1 MPHVDAPASTWLDA
15 TMAGS
20 TDIPLEFEPTAG
32 GLLLISLGVVLA
44 LGPLTKQLCRRL
56 GVPASVGFIVFGL
69 VLGATLK
76 AFDGSG
82 VALFEDTFS
91 VLAQLGVVA
100 LLFRVGL
107 RSHTSALI
115 DKLPDASLIWITNV
129 VGSFAAGYVVAR
141 YGLDWSLP
149 TALVVGTAFS
159 ATSLAVSMAVWD
171 ELGLANSDT
180 GETLLDIAEL
190 DDLSAAVLLA
200 VLVGTLPTLLDG
212 GNGLWLQAGAS
223 LATVLA
229 KLAAFIGG
237 CYLFAHF
244 LEHRF
249 THFNRRMSDT
259 PASLTISILGGGLAI
274 AAVAGE
280 LGFSVAIG
288 ALFAGLAFSRDP
300 EAVRTDGGFTYL
312 YEFLTPFFFI
322 HIGMQV
328 DPIALFGSLH
338 VGLVLFV
345 VASLSKL
352 VFTMAPA
359 LLTMNR
365 SDAFNLGVSMMPRA
379 EIALVVIYEC
389 RAIAPGIVSPDVFAG
404 MVLVAL
410 ATSIVSPLILRKS
423 LSRPP

>member
-1 MPHVDAPASTWLDA
+1 MSQT
-15 TMAGS
+15 TG
-20 TDIPLEFEPTAG
+20 IPLEFEPSTG
-32 GLLLISLGVVLA
+32 GLLLVSLGAVLA
-44 LGPLTKQLCRRL
+44 LGPLTKHTCRRL
-56 GVPASVGFIVFGL
+56 GVPSSVGFIVLGL
-69 VLGATLK
+69 GLGVLLRAVNGPETPL
-76 AFDGSG
+76 FD
-82 VALFEDTFS
+82 DTFS

-115 DKLPDASLIWITNV
+115 DKLPDASLIWLSNV
-129 VGSFAAGYVVAR
+129 VGTFAAGYVVAR

-200 VLVGTLPTLLDG
+200 VLLGILPTLLDG
-212 GNGLWLQAGAS
+212 GNGLWLQAGTS
-223 LATVLA
+223 LAAVLA
-229 KLAAFIGG
+229 KLAAFVGG

-274 AAVAGE
+274 AAIAGE

-300 EAVRTDGGFTYL
+300 EAVRTDGGFSYL

-328 DPIALFGSLH
+328 DATVLLGNAHAGLALF
-338 VGLVLFV
+338 
-345 VASLSKL
+345 VAAGLSKL
-352 VFTMAPA
+352 AFTMAPA

-365 SDAFNLGVSMMPRA
+365 HDAFNLGVSMVPRA

-389 RAIAPGIVSPDVFAG
+389 RAIAPDVVPPAVFAG
-404 MVLVAL
+404 MVMVAL
-410 ATSIVSPLILRKS
+410 ATSIVSPLILRRS
-423 LSRPP
+423 LAPGP

>member
-1 MPHVDAPASTWLDA
+1 MTEPA
-15 TMAGS
+15 G
-20 TDIPLEFEPTAG
+20 IPLDFEPTSG
-32 GLLLISLGVVLA
+32 GLLLVSLGAVLA

-56 GVPASVGFIVFGL
+56 GMPVSVGFIVFGL
-69 VLGATLK
+69 ILGAALRFLDGQ
-76 AFDGSG
+76 AAPLFD
-82 VALFEDTFS
+82 DTFS

-115 DKLPDASLIWITNV
+115 DKLPDASLIWIVNV
-129 VGSFAAGYVVAR
+129 AGTFAAGFAVAR
-141 YGLDWSLP
+141 FGLDWSAP

-171 ELGLANSDT
+171 ELGLAGSDT

-200 VLVGTLPTLLDG
+200 VLLGTLPALLG
-212 GNGLWLQAGAS
+212 GSSGLWLQAGTS
-223 LATVLA
+223 LAIVLA

-249 THFNRRMSDT
+249 TRFNRRMSDT

-328 DPIALFGSLH
+328 EPASIL
-338 VGLVLFV
+338 
-345 VASLSKL
+345 ASLDVGILLFLAAAASKL

-365 SDAFNLGVSMMPRA
+365 GDAFNLGVSMMPRA
-379 EIALVVIYEC
+379 EIALVVVYEC
-389 RAIAPGIVSPDVFAG
+389 RAVAPATVSAEVFAG
-404 MVLVAL
+404 MVMVTLG
-410 ATSIVSPLILRKS
+410 TSILAPLILRRS
-423 LSRPP
+423 LVPPS